1 MTTKLLSQL
10 STNISSGL
18 TPLRSNPEFWDN
30 GTISWLKTEQLGEKY
45 IYETNEHISK
55 TALDKTSIKIFP
67 ENSLSIAMY
76 GEGKTRGNLSILKK
90 AMATNQACCNVVID
104 PEKADFEYV
113 YYFLKTQY
121 DALRNLSSGVRKNLN
136 SNDIKNYP
144 IRLPE
149 NLDEQQKIANLL
161 KVLDAKIELNNRIN
175 SELEAMA
182 KTLYDY
188 WFVQFD
194 FPNENGKPYKASGG
208 KMVYN
213 DNLKREIPEGWSAS
227 NILSV
232 ANLLGG
238 GTPSK
243 SKEEYW
249 NGHIPFFTP
258 SDSDNNVFSIETESY
273 ITDLGLEKSST
284 RLFEKNTV
292 FITARGSVGRL
303 ALNSVP
309 MAMNQ
314 SCYALKPKNG
324 ISFSFLFYLIKEL
337 IHHLE
342 VKASGSVFNSI
353 VSNDIEF
360 TNLALPDDKTII
372 ERFAEMAEPIFK
384 RIEIATLENKQLSS
398 QRDWLLPML
407 MNGQVTVKH
416 KTASQEA
423 QHG

>member
-1 MTTKLLSQL
+1 MDKTVGLAC
-10 STNISSGL
+10 NISTGKLDANQAVSGGKYPFFTCAEFPDNIDHFAYDDDVVLVAGNNARGNFHVSRYKGKFNAYQRTYIL
-18 TPLRSNPEFWDN
+18 TAKEGFNID
-30 GTISWLKTEQLGEKY
+30 Y
-45 IYETNEHISK
+45 IYYALKLELKRLRERAQGSQTKFLTMPILTGIHLRDVTGDEQTEIANVLS
-55 TALDKTSIKIFP
+55 ALDK
-67 ENSLSIAMY
+67 
-76 GEGKTRGNLSILKK
+76 
-90 AMATNQACCNVVID
+90 
-104 PEKADFEYV
+104 
-113 YYFLKTQY
+113 
-121 DALRNLSSGVRKNLN
+121 
-136 SNDIKNYP
+136 
-144 IRLPE
+144 
-149 NLDEQQKIANLL
+149 
-161 KVLDAKIELNNRIN
+161 KIELNNRIN
-175 SELEAMA
+175 IELEAMA
-182 KTLYDY
+182 KTLYEY

-194 FPNENGKPYKASGG
+194 FPDANGKPYKASGG

-213 DNLKREIPEGWSAS
+213 DTLKREIPEGWSAS

-243 SKEEYW
+243 SKAEYW

-258 SDSDNNVFSIETESY
+258 SDSDKNVFSIETESY

-324 ISFSFLFYLIKEL
+324 ISFSFLFYLTKEL

-407 MNGQVTVKH
+407 MNGQVTIKP
-416 KTASQEA
+416 S
-423 QHG
+423 